1 MSKIALTERVAQAT
15 IALAGPAVFFLSMRT
30 AVTHITILALLTHAV
45 VGCCWHHDHDG
56 TCESHSHGEF
66 VVDVEGLTHGHD
78 HSGATHACAG
88 EDERHSEGT
97 TCCADEHAAAC
108 SDAQCVFVKSQ
119 PRNWV
124 AAPVA
129 AIFDAALLT
138 NRAPAA
144 SRSSAPTR
152 THGRLPRDSAIS
164 LCAQLQ
170 VWLI

>member
-1 MSKIALTERVAQAT
+1 
-15 IALAGPAVFFLSMRT
+15 MRT

-45 VGCCWHHDHDG
+45 VGCCWHHDHGG
-56 TCESHSHGEF
+56 TCDSHFHGAI
-66 VVDVEGLTHGHD
+66 VVDVEGATHGHD
-78 HSGATHACAG
+78 HSDAADVCAG
-88 EDERHSEGT
+88 EDERHSG
-97 TCCADEHAAAC
+97 CIAGCADEHAAAC

-129 AIFDAALLT
+129 TTLDAPLLA
-138 NRAPAA
+138 NLAPAA
-144 SRSSAPTR
+144 SRSSAPTH
-152 THGRLPRDSAIS
+152 THGRLPRDSAVS